1 MVREVRG
8 PEARSEQG
16 SGGAKAQESNGHGR
30 RSGDDGVRLRGGI
43 EGFEA
48 DEAGVVTR
56 TAKARVVEGGG
67 EIGGRARATAG
78 GNDAR
83 SSGGEPGDRALVHGS
98 R

>member
-16 SGGAKAQESNGHGR
+16 SGGAEAQESSGHGR
-30 RSGDDGVRLRGGI
+30 RFGAGVVRLRGGN

-48 DEAGVVTR
+48 AEAGVVVR
-56 TAKARVVEGGG
+56 TIEARVVKGVG
-67 EIGGRARATAG
+67 EVSGRARANAG

-83 SSGGEPGDRALVHGS
+83 SSGGDPGRRALVHAS